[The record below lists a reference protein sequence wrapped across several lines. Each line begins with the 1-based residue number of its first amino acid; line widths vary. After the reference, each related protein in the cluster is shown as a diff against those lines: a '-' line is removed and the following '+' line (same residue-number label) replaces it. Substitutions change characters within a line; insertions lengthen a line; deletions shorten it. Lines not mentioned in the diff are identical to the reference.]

1 MGDGIT
7 LQSVSA
13 VLCSLKISELTLLA
27 FYQEELECADIA
39 IESFCFQPS
48 NTIRRT
54 PNEYLSNFSC
64 QPDRRWIV

>member
-13 VLCSLKISELTLLA
+13 VFCSLKISELTLLD

-39 IESFCFQPS
+39 SESFCFS
-48 NTIRRT
+48 A
-54 PNEYLSNFSC
+54 L
-64 QPDRRWIV
+64 